1 MTKPILLS
9 GIQPSGKLNIGG
21 YIGAIHNWLALQ
33 DEYDCLFSLVDLH
46 TITVKQDPKELRE
59 RCYEFLALY
68 IACGLD
74 PKKNILFAQS
84 HVPQHAELGWV
95 LNCFTHMGELNRMTQ
110 FKDKSK
116 QHAKNINAGLFSY
129 PALMAADI
137 LLYKADLV
145 PVGADQKQHLELAR
159 NLAERFNNA
168 YGEIFTVPEPY
179 IPKTGSRIMGLQN
192 PDKKMSKSD
201 DIEANYIALLD
212 IPKAIEKKIKRCVTD
227 SGSEIIFSESKAG
240 ISNLLTLY
248 STITKQSIDSLEK
261 QYAGKGYGIFKADVS
276 EAIITLLTPI
286 QDRFNEIVSD
296 KSYLRDI
303 LRDGARRAEERAAKM
318 LAHVHDA
325 IGLIPR

>member
-1 MTKPILLS
+1 MEKPILLS

-21 YIGAIHNWLALQ
+21 YIGAIRNWLALQ
-33 DEYDCLFSLVDLH
+33 NEYDCLFSLVDLH
-46 TITVKQDPKELRE
+46 TITVRQDPKELRD

-74 PKKNILFAQS
+74 PEKNILFAQS
-84 HVPQHAELGWV
+84 HVPQHAELGWI
-95 LNCFTHMGELNRMTQ
+95 LNCYTHMGELNRMTQ

-129 PALMAADI
+129 PTLMAADI

-159 NLAERFNNA
+159 NLAERFNNL
-168 YGEIFTVPEPY
+168 YGDIFTVPEPF
-179 IPKTGSRIMGLQN
+179 IPETGSRIMGLQN

-201 DIEANYIALLD
+201 DLEGNYIALLD
-212 IPKAIEKKIKRCVTD
+212 PPKVIEKKIKRCVTD
-227 SGSEIIFSESKAG
+227 SGAEIIFSESKAG

-248 STITKQSIDSLEK
+248 SAITKQSIDSLEQ

-286 QDRFNEIVSD
+286 QDRFHEIVSD
-296 KSYLRDI
+296 KSYLRDV
-303 LRDGARRAEERAAKM
+303 LRNGARRAEERAAKM
-318 LAHVHDA
+318 LTRVHDA